1 MSKVFG
7 QALLEDMVNTQSLP
21 MPLVK
26 QAAREILSVIREGL
40 IQDGVVKISNFG
52 TFRLK
57 PVAARQGI
65 NPQTGKAITIPAQQ
79 RVIFSP
85 CKALRDLIQPVYAPP
100 VSLEPEQNPPDRPLV
115 ATAAAYLAPRDTAGK
130 ITDKPSTTATNPTGE
145 IQLSEP
151 NDSVPTASSTPCEP
165 SQVIERPSPVPL
177 PPSEDGVTEQTE
189 HESGPREEETA
200 IESAGEKIMS
210 RQHETEERNETPV
223 GPVTSVQAR
232 KKEACVA
239 LIEPV
244 VTPLHNTTIAEFPP
258 RPGNHTRAESETFPH
273 VESPITEDTT
283 PSPNRRYVFGAAAIL
298 LFTLI
303 GAGLLIETEED
314 IYNIPPATVATGTVN
329 SPPAMAPRSE
339 PAPEALADEIPTTE
353 ETPNP
358 IARSIVKEDDPS
370 LHDTK
375 TDNAVLAAK
384 PDMLDDT
391 AGNNEISVADS
402 TAEVITSVSGS
413 ASSTVPRG
421 STYFF
426 IEQPHE
432 VSSGESLWRLARH
445 HYQDPLLWPH
455 IYQANSTTIDNP
467 DHLPVGSSIA
477 IPGLQGSPERLS
489 PADRRHIANGYYL
502 AYRHYKKIG
511 RADAL
516 FALLEAKRYDST
528 VVEEHRSLMQLNK
541 IEELQLAQQKTMPF

>member
-100 VSLEPEQNPPDRPLV
+100 VSLEPEQYLPDRPLV
-115 ATAAAYLAPRDTAGK
+115 AAATASLAPRDTAGK
-130 ITDKPSTTATNPTGE
+130 LTDKPSTSATNPTGE

-151 NDSVPTASSTPCEP
+151 NDSDPTASSTPCEP
-165 SQVIERPSPVPL
+165 SQVIERPRQAVAPSPIPL
-177 PPSEDGVTEQTE
+177 PPSEDGATEKAE
-189 HESGPREEETA
+189 HEPGPREEETA

-210 RQHETEERNETPV
+210 RQHETEETNETEWTKE
-223 GPVTSVQAR
+223 TSG
-232 KKEACVA
+232 A
-239 LIEPV
+239 LIVPV
-244 VTPLHNTTIAEFPP
+244 VTPLHNTTIAEFTP
-258 RPGNHTRAESETFPH
+258 RPGNHPHTASETVLH
-273 VESPITEDTT
+273 IESPIAEDMARR
-283 PSPNRRYVFGAAAIL
+283 PNRRYVFGTAAIL
-298 LFTLI
+298 LLTLF
-303 GAGLLIETEED
+303 GAGLLIEPEEG
-314 IYNIPPATVATGTVN
+314 IYNIPPATVATEIVN
-329 SPPAMAPRSE
+329 SLPAMVPRSE
-339 PAPEALADEIPTTE
+339 PASEALADEIPTTE

-375 TDNAVLAAK
+375 TDNAVLAAR
-384 PDMLDDT
+384 PDVPDDT
-391 AGNNEISVADS
+391 ARTKEISVTDRS
-402 TAEVITSVSGS
+402 AEVITSVSGS
-413 ASSTVPRG
+413 VSSTFPRG
-421 STYFF
+421 SNDFF

-477 IPGLQGSPERLS
+477 IPGLQGSPDRLS

-502 AYRHYKKIG
+502 AYQHYKKIG

-541 IEELQLAQQKTMPF
+541 VEEFQLAQQQTMPF